1 MNHLEADN
9 PQADHPDVS
18 VPEAGGLAQRKAQHL
33 EICLDQERF
42 AVETSRT
49 RLDEVR
55 LVHRAL
61 PEVDASKVDTGVSF
75 LGMPC
80 RLPFFISSMTGGS
93 SQSYRTNKDLATLA
107 AELGIPVGMGS
118 IRILLR
124 KPQVI
129 DDFRLKRFAPS
140 VPVFANIGG
149 VQLPRTSHDP
159 LYRLLETLQVDGV
172 AIHLNPGQELFQPEG
187 DRNFQGVLDAIAR
200 FIERSPV
207 PVMVKETGFGIPPRE
222 VEHLFAAGATY
233 VDLAGAG
240 GTNWVRVESFRS
252 ENPVEQRVAREF
264 DTWGIPTGLALAALG
279 RHRRGVLASGGIRT
293 GLEVVT
299 CLALGAEAV
308 GMALPFVRELA
319 RGGIPQGLAFGE
331 ALAQVIRNALVL
343 TGCTRVEELRRVP
356 LLPGEALLRDA
367 AILRA
372 DSGDIGAD
380 SLEKSS
386 PDPSE

>member
-1 MNHLEADN
+1 MHSSLSSTE
-9 PQADHPDVS
+9 
-18 VPEAGGLAQRKAQHL
+18 EGGLARRKAQHL

-42 AVETSRT
+42 GVETSST

-55 LVHRAL
+55 LIHRAL
-61 PEVDASKVDTGVSF
+61 PEVDASRVDTGMSF
-75 LGMPC
+75 LGIPC
-80 RLPFFISSMTGGS
+80 RLPIFISSMTGGS
-93 SQSYRTNKDLATLA
+93 RQAYQMNKDLATLA
-107 AELGIPVGMGS
+107 SELGIPVGMGS

-149 VQLPRTSHDP
+149 VQLPRTSHDS
-159 LYRLLETLQVDGV
+159 LYRLLETLQADGI

-187 DRNFQGVLDAIAR
+187 DRDFRGVLEAISR

-207 PVMVKETGFGIPPRE
+207 PVMVKETGFGIAPRE
-222 VEHLFAAGATY
+222 VNQLFAAGASY

-252 ENPVEQRVAREF
+252 DDPLDQPVAGEF

-279 RHRRGVLASGGIRT
+279 RNRRGILASGGIRT

-299 CLALGAEAV
+299 SLALGAEAA
-308 GMALPFVRELA
+308 GMALPFVRELS
-319 RGGIPQGLAFGE
+319 RGGIPR
-331 ALAQVIRNALVL
+331 ALALGEELARVIRNALVL
-343 TGCTRVEELRRVP
+343 TGCTGVAELRRVP
-356 LLPGEALLRDA
+356 LLMGEALLRDA
-367 AILRA
+367 ASLR
-372 DSGDIGAD
+372 AD
-380 SLEKSS
+380 SLEKDR
-386 PDPSE
+386 PDPPE